1 MSKIQGE
8 TLVYASPYIAF
19 DPLQPEKAKVAEL
32 TYSSGESTYLSDSGY
47 VKVGTATIN
56 VTFNTIE
63 EITVNAVKAIE
74 AEQASVLA
82 GAQMKHTKLE
92 QRKQELLA
100 LKG

>member
-8 TLVYASPYIAF
+8 AFVYTSPYNGF
-19 DPLQPEKAKVAEL
+19 DPLQPEKTKAADL
-32 TYSSGESTYLSDSGY
+32 TYTVVESPYLVGQGY
-47 VKVGTATIN
+47 VKVGKATIN
-56 VTFNTIE
+56 VTFDTVE
-63 EITVNAVKAIE
+63 EVTVNAVKAIE

-82 GAQMKHTKLE
+82 EAQMKHTKLE

>member
-8 TLVYASPYIAF
+8 TLVYASPYTVF
-19 DPLQPEKAKVAEL
+19 DPLQPEKTKAVDLAY
-32 TYSSGESTYLSDSGY
+32 TVVESPYLVGQGY
-47 VKVGTATIN
+47 VKVGKATIN
-56 VTFNTIE
+56 VTFDTIE
-63 EITVNAVKAIE
+63 EVTVNAVKAIE

-82 GAQMKHTKLE
+82 EAQVKHTKLE

>member
-19 DPLQPEKAKVAEL
+19 DPHQPEKTKIGDLSYVA
-32 TYSSGESTYLSDSGY
+32 SESEYLVSQGY
-47 VKVGTATIN
+47 VKVGKATIN
-56 VTFNTIE
+56 VTFDTIE
-63 EITVNAVKAIE
+63 EVTVNAVKAIE

-82 GAQMKHTKLE
+82 EAQVKHTKLE